1 MKISRIATGGCAALL
16 FSVLSLG
23 CSDASTTL
31 ETNAP
36 VFDLDRFEQNIINR
50 VSILDE
56 PVGWAYTI
64 SVNGN
69 LARSDAFGDARAPQ
83 DGEVDFTVNKEINV
97 ASVTKFY
104 TAIGA
109 MQLLEANG
117 LTVDSLIGPWLPTRW
132 LQGPGVNSLTF
143 ADLLRHESGLQSTN
157 TDFSNT
163 LSYEALRFAIQTGV
177 VLSQT
182 RRYLNVNFALFR
194 VLIPSLWS
202 AIPGAPAIDLNS
214 EENTQF
220 MYRLYMQQHVFDPI
234 DLPGVDFFPEADGV
248 ETLYYAASDRDD
260 GNSGVEYG
268 DWNYIAGGGG
278 YYMSVLEMARVN
290 AYWEHTDILLSD
302 EARQTMKDQRLGME
316 RASILEERGD
326 YYSKIGG
333 ITNGSGQGV
342 MTVIAIFPFNGVDA
356 AVVINTGNVRVNDN
370 NVFDDFDSLR
380 DALYLAYNE
389 AWE

>member
-1 MKISRIATGGCAALL
+1 MSRPSAQATAAL
-16 FSVLSLG
+16 VLATLALG
-23 CSDASTTL
+23 CDSGATDL

-50 VSILDE
+50 ITVLDE
-56 PVGWAYTI
+56 PMGWAYTI
-64 SVNGN
+64 SVDGD
-69 LARSDAFGDARAPQ
+69 LARSDAFGHARAPQ
-83 DGEVDFTVNKEINV
+83 DGGLDFTLDKEINV

-117 LTVDSLIGPWLPTRW
+117 LTVDSLIAPWLPPRW
-132 LQGPGVNSLTF
+132 LRGPGVDQLTF
-143 ADLLRHESGLQSTN
+143 GDLLRHRSGLQSEN
-157 TDFSNT
+157 RDFDNT
-163 LSYEALRFAIQTGV
+163 LGYEALRFAIQTGV
-177 VLSQT
+177 VLSKT

-202 AIPGAPAIDLNS
+202 ALPDAPAIDLDS
-214 EENTQF
+214 DENTQF
-220 MYRLYMQQHVFDPI
+220 MYRLYMQQHVFDPL

-248 ETLYYAASDRDD
+248 ETLYYAMSDRDD
-260 GNSGVEYG
+260 GSAGTEYG

-290 AYWEHTDILLSD
+290 AFWEHTNVLLSD
-302 EARQTMKDQRLGME
+302 DARQTMKDLRLGME
-316 RASILEERGD
+316 PSSSFEERGR

-333 ITNGSGQGV
+333 ITNGRAQGV
-342 MTVIAIFPFNGVDA
+342 MTVTAIFPFNGVDA
-356 AVVINTGNVRVNDN
+356 AVVINTGDVRVNDN
-370 NVFDDFDSLR
+370 NVFDSFDSLR

-389 AWE
+389 AWQ